1 MAEESN
7 IAIGQQPPII
17 VEPAHSIGELLA
29 DAMSKLRLVI
39 ALVGMFY
46 TAVAVLTIFGALC
59 LLLPDLFFVLG
70 KSGNF
75 LLNLAQIIM
84 SLIALALGVC
94 AIVVICYQRRI
105 TASLATAEVQ
115 VDTIRDIALI
125 QLQSGRY
132 SLEQLTE
139 KLHFHPENNVSPSDY
154 VNVIQNIRPLISL
167 LIGKERNVVNLG
179 MAGLKFYQALKKIL
193 KK

>member
-1 MAEESN
+1 MAEESI

-17 VEPAHSIGELLA
+17 EEPAHLPSELLVQA
-29 DAMSKLRLVI
+29 ITKLRLVI

-70 KSGNF
+70 NSGNF
-75 LLNLAQIIM
+75 LLNLAQIVM
-84 SLIALALGVC
+84 SLISLALGMG
-94 AIVVICYQRRI
+94 AIVVICYQKRI
-105 TASLATAEVQ
+105 TTSLATAEVQ

-154 VNVIQNIRPLISL
+154 VNVIQNIRPLIGL
-167 LIGKERNVVNLG
+167 LLGKERNVINLS